1 MKSARIL
8 VVEDDRVVARD
19 LKQQLTRL
27 GYDVVGT
34 TSRGEDASALALATS
49 ADLALTDIRLEGRMD
64 GIDAAQD
71 IRLACD
77 IPVVFLTAYADDE
90 TLKRARMTEPFGY
103 LLKPFED
110 SQLRTAVEMALYKHA
125 TDRKLRDSERRYAA
139 TLSSI
144 GDAVISTDDA
154 GRITYMNP
162 VAESLTRVRG
172 AEALG
177 LQLHEVYRVV
187 DEETGLAVVP
197 TTARTHG
204 MQQSTDATSQSLLL
218 LRHGDGSMPIPIEQ
232 SASPIIDD
240 RGHVTGTVL
249 VFRNLAHRRSVEKAL
264 RDAQAELAR
273 VSGLTTMGE
282 LAASIAHEIN
292 QPLAAIVTHASA
304 GLNWLRR
311 PVPELGEVEQVLNRM
326 LADGTRAAGVIK
338 GLQALARKSGPELT
352 RLDMPATIHEVVA
365 LMRADLQRHGV
376 RVQTG
381 PFGAQAFVL
390 GDRIQVQQVLVN
402 LLRNGIEA
410 IRDSDD
416 PTRLLVVK
424 TETTPEGDVVVSVID
439 SGDGIAEAHRDRLFD
454 AFFTTKKHGMGMGL
468 AICRS
473 IVEAHQGRLWASAC
487 LPRGTQF
494 AFMLPAGAA

>member
-162 VAESLTRVRG
+162 VAESLTLFRST
-172 AEALG
+172 EALG

-197 TTARTHG
+197 ITAQARG
-204 MQQSTDATSQSLLL
+204 MPQSPDANSQSLLL
-218 LRHGDGSMPIPIEQ
+218 SRHGDGPIPIEQ

-292 QPLAAIVTHASA
+292 QPLAAIVTNASA

-424 TETTPEGDVVVSVID
+424 TETTPQGDVVVSVID
-439 SGDGIAEAHRDRLFD
+439 SGDGIAEAHRDKLFD
-454 AFFTTKKHGMGMGL
+454 AFFTTKKHGMGMGMGL

-473 IVEAHQGRLWASAC
+473 IVEAHQGRLWASAW

-494 AFMLPAGAA
+494 AFVLPAGAN

>member
-1 MKSARIL
+1 MTATRIL

-19 LKQQLTRL
+19 LRQQLMRL
-27 GYDVVGT
+27 GYDVVGI
-34 TSRGEDASALALATS
+34 TSRGEDASALALSTQ

-64 GIDAAQD
+64 GIDAAQE

-90 TLKRARMTEPFGY
+90 TIRRARVTEPFGY

-110 SQLRTAVEMALYKHA
+110 SQLRTAVEMALYRHA
-125 TDRKLRDSERRYAA
+125 ADRRLRDSERRYAA

-144 GDAVISTDDA
+144 GDAVISTDDV

-162 VAESLTRVRG
+162 VAESLTSFRSS
-172 AEALG
+172 EALG
-177 LQLHEVYRVV
+177 RPLREVYRVI
-187 DEETGLAVVP
+187 DEDSELLDEATAVHAMGPPQRAV
-197 TTARTHG
+197 A
-204 MQQSTDATSQSLLL
+204 DSQMLLL
-218 LRHGDGSMPIPIEQ
+218 ASDGACPVPIEQ

-240 RGHVTGTVL
+240 RGNVTGTVL
-249 VFRNLAHRRSVEKAL
+249 VFRNLSHRRAVEKKL

-273 VSGLTTMGE
+273 VTGLTTMGE

-292 QPLAAIVTHASA
+292 QPLAAVVTNASA

-311 PVPELGEVEQVLNRM
+311 PAPELGEVEQVLGRI

-338 GLQALARKSGPELT
+338 SLQALARKSGPELT
-352 RLDMPATIHEVVA
+352 RLDMQGTIHEVVA
-365 LMRADLQRHGV
+365 LMRPELQRHGV

-381 PFGAQAFVL
+381 PFAAQAHVR

-410 IRDSDD
+410 IRESADT
-416 PTRLLVVK
+416 TRLMTVR
-424 TETTPEGDVVVSVID
+424 TQATAEGDIAVSVID
-439 SGDGIAEAHRDRLFD
+439 SGDGIDEAHLERLFD
-454 AFFTTKKHGMGMGL
+454 AFFTTKAHGMGMGL

-473 IVEAHQGRLWASAC
+473 IVEAHQGRLWAQPLA
-487 LPRGTQF
+487 PRGTEMCF
-494 AFMLPAGAA
+494 VLPAAQA